1 MTSKRKKYIISF
13 ILYPSISTLMAGLI
27 SLEWSD
33 PQVIFAPLIAVIMAG
48 VSLFPILLL
57 IEHLSEPKK
66 LIWREAQAF
75 GILLTGGVAIGCIMA
90 LGYQKGFGV
99 MSWELI
105 LYSKPVGA
113 YIICSLCY
121 LIRAE

>member
-1 MTSKRKKYIISF
+1 MSKRKKYIISF
-13 ILYPSISTLMAGLI
+13 ILYPSVITLMAGLI

-33 PQVIFAPLIAVIMAG
+33 PQIIFGPLIAVIMAG
-48 VSLFPILLL
+48 ISLFPILLL
-57 IEHLSEPKK
+57 IERLSEPKK

-75 GILLTGGVAIGCIMA
+75 GILLTGVLAMGWITA
-90 LGYQKGFGV
+90 LVCQKGFGV

-105 LYSKPVGA
+105 IYSKPVGA